1 MNWFINIIIFP
12 LLFGQTLSELS
23 CLKSKN
29 CSCLKHAE
37 KEEIEVTCDSSTITA
52 NLMESVIVIDCK
64 SNQIQWEKL
73 FNHINVTKLSYSHCM
88 LDTGISRTMSIL
100 GIDEIKSMTL
110 FYMKFNGSLDSFY
123 FSNLN
128 SINQLHI
135 RNTNL
140 ILTNESFDGTPN
152 LTELYL
158 RGNSIEE
165 IPSSTF
171 KHLKFLEILDL
182 GGNKITNIDTD
193 LFNGVPL
200 KGLLLDS
207 NSLKTLSLNVPSLKR
222 LDVSNNKLTSIT
234 VDNLN
239 KLVELSLNRNIFITM
254 PNQPFKNTSLE
265 AIKYNY
271 GNFTTMPD
279 KFLTKLDRLRLVN
292 LKNLNLEVVPENMIW
307 NSANITELSLASNN
321 LKELP
326 VLFFRDSRQMKKLDL
341 SKNKF
346 EKIDIELMKPLINL
360 ENLDL
365 SNNLIFQIN
374 KYGLRLGSSLRNLI
388 NLNLEKNNIMYIE
401 QEALNIPKLKYLK
414 LAHNKISDLFSNYS
428 FSLINLDAIEEID
441 LSNNQITSIDQ
452 GWLGLIKLKIVN
464 LAYNNF
470 TVLGT
475 EDFQFFNDGV
485 KSNFNFNP
493 LQAIDLSNLV
503 VFVKAQSLLGNE
515 WNTNTRQIT
524 LSGNKLI
531 CDCRNYEFAR
541 YIQYQMP
548 RNVYKYIKIEQNMIC
563 NNGTEFANVNV
574 NTLTCDWNYFVDL
587 DKIHCPE
594 CVCSYR
600 PYDKSAIM
608 NCSNKNLTFAPEIII
623 SSKNINY
630 TELNLRNNFITKL
643 PDYRHLNIRKLNVG
657 YNNLTTINI
666 TQLPKNLMVSIY
678 KYTYIF
684 EYFTYFHFTFRN

>member
-1 MNWFINIIIFP
+1 MNWFINIIIFQ
-12 LLFGQTLSELS
+12 LFLGQTISDLL
-23 CLKSKN
+23 CLKGKN
-29 CSCLKHAE
+29 CSCSKHAE
-37 KEEIEVTCDSSTITA
+37 KEEIEVTCNNSSTITA
-52 NLMESVIVIDCK
+52 NLMESIIVIDCK
-64 SNQIQWEKL
+64 SDRIQWEKS
-73 FNHINVTKLSYSHCM
+73 FNHINVAKLSYNHCI
-88 LDTGISRTMSIL
+88 LDTEINKTMSVL
-100 GIDEIKSMTL
+100 GINDIKTITL
-110 FYMKFNGSLDSFY
+110 IYTTFTGSLESYY

-128 SINQLHI
+128 GVNQLHI
-135 RNTNL
+135 RNTKL
-140 ILTNESFDGTPN
+140 TLTNESFEGTPN

-165 IPSSTF
+165 IPRHIF

-182 GGNKITNIDTD
+182 GGNKITRINTD
-193 LFNGVPL
+193 LFSGVPL

-222 LDVSNNKLTSIT
+222 LDVSNNGLTSIT
-234 VDNLN
+234 VGNLS
-239 KLVELSLNRNIFITM
+239 KLVELSLNRNILITM

-265 AIKYNY
+265 SIRYNY

-279 KFLTKLDRLRLVN
+279 EFLTKLDRLRMVY
-292 LKNLNLEVVPENMIW
+292 LKNLNLEMVPQNMIW
-307 NSANITELSLASNN
+307 NSENITELSLASNR

-341 SKNKF
+341 SKNKL
-346 EKIDIELMKPLINL
+346 EKLDIELMKPLINL

-374 KYGLRLGSSLRNLI
+374 KYGLRLGSFLGNLV

-401 QEALNIPKLKYLK
+401 QEALNVPKLKYLK
-414 LAHNKISDLFSNYS
+414 LAHNKISNLFSNYS
-428 FSLINLDAIEEID
+428 FSLINLEAIEEID
-441 LSNNQITSIDQ
+441 LSNNRITSIDQ
-452 GWLGLIKLKIVN
+452 GWLGLIKLKNVN

-485 KSNFNFNP
+485 NSNFNFNP

-503 VFVKAQSLLGNE
+503 VFVKAQSLSGNE
-515 WNTNTRQIT
+515 WNTNTRQIM
-524 LSGNKLI
+524 LSGDKLI

-541 YIQYQMP
+541 YIQNQMP

-563 NNGTEFANVNV
+563 DNGTEFANVNM
-574 NTLTCDWNYFVDL
+574 NALTCDWNYFVDV

-608 NCSNKNLTFAPEIII
+608 NCSNRNLTFAPEIII
-623 SSKNINY
+623 SSRNINY

-643 PDYRHLNIRKLNVG
+643 PDYKHLNIGKLNVG
-657 YNNLTTINI
+657 YNKLTTINI
-666 TQLPKNLMVSIY
+666 TQLPKNLMVSIN
-678 KYTYIF
+678 KYIF
-684 EYFTYFHFTFRN
+684 F